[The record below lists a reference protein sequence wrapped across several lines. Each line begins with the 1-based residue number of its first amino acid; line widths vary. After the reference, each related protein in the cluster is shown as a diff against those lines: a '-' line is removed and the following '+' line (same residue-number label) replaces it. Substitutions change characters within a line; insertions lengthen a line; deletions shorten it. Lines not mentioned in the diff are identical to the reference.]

1 MSTILDDRRAPVV
14 PIPGATGMP
23 ARAQRRAHP
32 TGILAAIGAGA
43 AATIALWWH
52 DTPAI
57 QGLGDWLTNAG
68 RITGLLAGYGVVV
81 LVALMARIPPL
92 ERGIGA
98 DRLARWHSMGGRYSV
113 SLVVAHAVLI
123 IWGYAVTEHAN
134 VAAETKT
141 VVLTYPDVLLA
152 TIGGLLLVA
161 VGAVSA
167 RAARRR
173 MRYETWYVLHL
184 STYVAIALAFN
195 HQLSTGAEFQTH

>member
-92 ERGIGA
+92 ERGVGA
-98 DRLARWHSMGGRYSV
+98 DRLARWHSKGGRYTV
-113 SLVVAHAVLI
+113 CLVVAHSLLI
-123 IWGYAVTEHAN
+123 AWGYAV
-134 VAAETKT
+134 AAHTTVVSQTKT
-141 VVLTYPDVLLA
+141 VLLSYPDVLAA
-152 TIGGLLLVA
+152 TVAGLLLV
-161 VGAVSA
+161 GIGITSA
-167 RAARRR
+167 
-173 MRYETWYVLHL
+173 
-184 STYVAIALAFN
+184 
-195 HQLSTGAEFQTH
+195 